1 MATYLETQT
10 RIANELS
17 RSDLTAEIKLAIL
30 TSIEYYKRRRF
41 WWNESTTTDV
51 TVASTAY
58 VALPT
63 DLVELDMLQI
73 TIGSNIT
80 ELDKRSYDEIVTW
93 RANSSAGQPTDFALY
108 QNRVE
113 LYRVPDDVY
122 TLTFHYVKQLTT
134 LSADADT
141 NTWLTEGEELIRCHA
156 KKILYVHNLR
166 NTAAGQ
172 DMQAMEDQV
181 LLRLESHNQR
191 RTATGK
197 TRSYYL

>member
-30 TSIEYYKRRRF
+30 SSIEYYKRRRF
-41 WWNESTTTDV
+41 WWNEATTTDV

-93 RANSSAGQPTDFALY
+93 KANSSAGQPTDFALY

-113 LYRVPDDVY
+113 LYRIPDDVY
-122 TLTFHYVKQLTT
+122 TLTFHYVKQLTA
-134 LSADADT
+134 LSADGDT
-141 NTWLTEGEELIRCHA
+141 NTWLTEGEELIRLHA
-156 KKILYVHNLR
+156 KKILYIHNLR

-181 LLRLESHNQR
+181 LLRLESQNQR

>member
-30 TSIEYYKRRRF
+30 SSIEYYKRRRF
-41 WWNESTTTDV
+41 WWNESTTTAV

-63 DLVELDMLQI
+63 DFVELDMLQI

-93 RANSSAGQPTDFALY
+93 KANSSAGQPTDFALY

-113 LYRVPDDVY
+113 LYRIPDAIY
-122 TLTFHYVKQLTT
+122 TLTFHYVKQLTA

-166 NTAAGQ
+166 NTAAAQ
-172 DMQAMEDQV
+172 DMQAMEDAV
-181 LLRLESHNQR
+181 LLRLESQNHR
-191 RTATGK
+191 RVTTG
-197 TRSYYL
+197 RARAYYL